1 MTAEDF
7 GNRDAGVQ
15 VNILDKEQTNMFI
28 LDSLCNDKY
37 LQRVVEEKRKYEV
50 VTTYEEDEIIEDTS
64 VIGGINIKE
73 KAEKLPELERQML
86 KQKIVTV
93 QQTVGVPREK
103 SYK

>member
-1 MTAEDF
+1 
-7 GNRDAGVQ
+7 
-15 VNILDKEQTNMFI
+15 MFI

-73 KAEKLPELERQML
+73 KAEKLPE
-86 KQKIVTV
+86 
-93 QQTVGVPREK
+93 
-103 SYK
+103 

>member
-1 MTAEDF
+1 MKKRNGKKNGSTADDF
-7 GNRDAGVQ
+7 GCKDVGVQ
-15 VNILDKEQTNMFI
+15 VNILDREQTNMFI

-73 KAEKLPELERQML
+73 KAEKLPE
-86 KQKIVTV
+86 
-93 QQTVGVPREK
+93 
-103 SYK
+103 